1 MSSTYF
7 VENLNVSA
15 DSTLGGD
22 IVFTN
27 VTNNLTV
34 DVAAQAT
41 GTATVTVPDLG
52 GVAGQLL
59 APLLA
64 AGTDERVLRMNGTTG
79 LQESSQVLLSDTGA
93 FSDVLGVSAQAGQ
106 DLSLTAA
113 AGQDVVVAVDAG
125 QNLTVTGGGATIA
138 QDLLVSGDAVINGDL
153 TVNGTTTSVDST
165 NVLIAD
171 NNMLLS
177 SNYTNAVARE
187 GGIAVN
193 YLPTAV
199 ASVSANSNFSPLSVD
214 VASNT
219 GFAAN
224 DIILVSGAANPSN
237 NGLYQVASVSVAPL
251 NLIFISPAPTFNF
264 LNNTF
269 TADPTDAGVNVTK
282 VTVAVLQAGTD
293 GRFEVAS
300 GSDTSLTFTDLA
312 LTSELPSG
320 TWTEVDIATTDATP
334 NVTNI
339 ATTSDRS
346 TTFELVYAAKE
357 DGANNALNGKITKAF
372 NNSAGTNSAVGMG
385 TRDESVLADGS
396 NWALSVTGSGANI
409 VLTLTGE
416 AATDIDW
423 RLLYRAT
430 ESPSP

>member
-15 DSTLGGD
+15 NSTLGGD

-41 GTATVTVPDLG
+41 GTATVTIPDLG

-64 AGTDERVLRMNGTTG
+64 SGTDERVVRMNGTTG

-113 AGQDVVVAVDAG
+113 AGQDVVVSLGSG

-138 QDLLVSGDAVINGDL
+138 EDLLVSGDAVINGDL

-171 NNMLLS
+171 NNMVLS

-193 YLPTAV
+193 YLPTAT
-199 ASVSANSNFSPLSVD
+199 ASVTAGSNFTPTSVE
-214 VASNT
+214 VSAI
-219 GFAAN
+219 GAFAAT

-237 NGLYQVASVSVAPL
+237 NGLFEIASTLVNVIVIA
-251 NLIFISPAPTFNF
+251 PAPTHNF
-264 LNNTF
+264 LNSVF
-269 TADPTDAGVNVTK
+269 VADPTDSGVNVTK

-300 GSDTSLTFTDLA
+300 GSDTSLAFTDLA
-312 LTSELPSG
+312 LTSELPVG

-357 DGANNALNGKITKAF
+357 DGAANALNGKITKAF
-372 NNSAGTNSAVGMG
+372 NNVAGTNSAVGMG

-396 NWALSVTGSGANI
+396 NWGLSVTGSGANI